1 MIKNTNAYV
10 SFIYW
15 VWKTLK
21 PFHILCLKET
31 GYCRL
36 GFKRNQENQLSSSV
50 TQVGKRQKIMVVDK
64 GKKQKVE
71 EESYIDE
78 KLIFSIEKL
87 QEIQDDLDKVNS
99 IFLAV
104 KQ

>member
-1 MIKNTNAYV
+1 M
-10 SFIYW
+10 
-15 VWKTLK
+15 
-21 PFHILCLKET
+21 CLKET